1 LTIKTPAVYPP
12 NMRLRLERRHRLTF
26 AFLAVLALCAGLL
39 IESFATHTDDG
50 CVVESHCLACR
61 LTVGGV
67 AVAAV
72 SIPLL
77 DRARET
83 TEIVSID
90 DEQLRSESVAVILPS
105 RAPPAV

>member
-1 LTIKTPAVYPP
+1 MR
-12 NMRLRLERRHRLTF
+12 MRLDRRSRLAF
-26 AFLAVLALCAGLL
+26 AFLAVLALCAGLF

-50 CVVESHCLACR
+50 CEVESHCLACR

-72 SIPLL
+72 STPLL
-77 DRARET
+77 DRIQEASG
-83 TEIVSID
+83 IVSVG

-105 RAPPAV
+105 RAPPIA